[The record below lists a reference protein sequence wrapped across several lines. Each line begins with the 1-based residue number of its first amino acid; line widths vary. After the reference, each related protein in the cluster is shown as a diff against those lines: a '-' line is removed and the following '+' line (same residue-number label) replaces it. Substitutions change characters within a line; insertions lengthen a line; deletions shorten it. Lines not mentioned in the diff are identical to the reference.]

1 MTKGTHHTKSD
12 AIYEALR
19 RMIIEGDLPAGAAI
33 EEPVMMERL
42 EVGRTP
48 LREALQR
55 LAEDELVRR
64 RPNRGYFV
72 GEISPSDLLHI
83 FEIRE
88 QLEILCAR
96 KGAERAR
103 PQDIAEY
110 AAWLAEA
117 KEGVA
122 AGRLDRSWNLKM
134 DERFH
139 DILARASGNAYLP
152 GATQRYF
159 NLSVRILY
167 LSHMDMALIRDE
179 MPNYDSMLSALERHD
194 PAAAE
199 AIMRSHMAFDP
210 ATVLKAFSRRIS
222 A

>member
-1 MTKGTHHTKSD
+1 MTKGTHQTKSD
-12 AIYEALR
+12 EICAILR
-19 RMIIEGDLPAGAAI
+19 RMIIEGELPDGAAI
-33 EEPVMMERL
+33 EDAEMMQRL
-42 EVGRTP
+42 EIGRTP

-55 LAEDELVRR
+55 LAEEDLLRR

-72 GEISPSDLLHI
+72 SEISASDLLHI

-96 KGAERAR
+96 KAAERAR
-103 PQDIAEY
+103 PQDIADY
-110 AAWLAEA
+110 AAWLDEVRA
-117 KEGVA
+117 GVA
-122 AGRLDRSWNLKM
+122 EENLDRGWNLKM

-139 DILARASGNAYLP
+139 DILATASGNAYLP
-152 GATQRYF
+152 GAVQRYYG
-159 NLSVRILY
+159 LSVRSLY

-179 MPNYDSMLSALERHD
+179 MPNYEAMLPALEKRD
-194 PAAAE
+194 LTAAE

-210 ATVLKAFSRRIS
+210 ATVLRAFSRRTS